1 MTDNLFRWNQT
12 LKKLVNV
19 IAILGEQ
26 KVVQGVKMNMNIIS
40 SVNTVMNDYFC
51 CANIFR
57 L

>member
-19 IAILGEQ
+19 IVILGEQ
-26 KVVQGVKMNMNIIS
+26 KVVQDVKMNMNISS
-40 SVNTVMNDYFC
+40 SVNTVMNNYFC